1 LTRGR
6 GAVTVVVTAMEE
18 GMRQIIWSVVFPF
31 VTTDHDD
38 LGGGLLKST
47 RSARFFDWL
56 CNR

>member
-1 LTRGR
+1 
-6 GAVTVVVTAMEE
+6 MEE